1 MKTRL
6 VSLTYRGSASV
17 DPRYSAAMLP
27 WTINDIRSTES
38 YSKLSVGIENGVL
51 ESYNSDFELQFSH
64 PLKHIV
70 GMCRIVHKQSNT
82 KSAGNGFLQLKAFT
96 SSGSAGSNA
105 NGLKSNGTGGALTT
119 STSYGS
125 LSSSAALRERERER
139 EREQAALAAA
149 NGVDGGANEPVNG
162 GNANNFMEFLGP
174 ITGLVYL
181 MKDPRDPLLHIYL
194 FECEAVEEMAEL
206 MHQMRDPAHTLGGSV
221 GSIPQTFVA
230 NGSSNDLSMQRALT
244 GNGIHATPA
253 TNLKLSEA
261 VRNAQHDASP
271 NIISS
276 KMKSS
281 KSYTHGL
288 SNSAGTVHIPTS
300 TSAQSNLSLLAD
312 ISPNHTHFFEV
323 MYVGKI
329 RVSHKRV
336 PFSFIDD
343 ALPKFKAYDA
353 QRTRLMQL
361 TATATASAATTAA
374 ASNRK
379 LSLNVESS
387 NVNAHA
393 NSSTVTFDLK
403 AISLKESDAEESAAE
418 MVEGASAETE
428 AETSTETETEA
439 EQQDAMPRKSM
450 RESIAE
456 EGVTQIVGDEQNTS
470 NKSNKL
476 PKRLLR
482 GISQT
487 ELPVKKD
494 ATTEEEKVAG
504 PRADVSLAPNVI
516 INKHPSPPRQA
527 QEEEASKQQAKQ
539 QEKTTTTTTASDES
553 QQQMLKIPQQPTYA
567 TLDTIPKQRDRS
579 ASYGCI
585 PPFVEQNRTMVFLVG
600 RSDLR
605 LISPDRKQVLLY
617 KDFKDVASCAQGQ
630 KNPDHFGIICRE
642 VHNDG
647 YIGYVFKCQSD
658 HVCDDIVAAISQAF
672 VTCAEQ
678 KKKEATQIFSC
689 EHCPMLWYHKLCSD
703 VEGLSEKKTQAMIF
717 RRIESLTDDEQ
728 DMIWAKYYGSEKTSS
743 PLSEQ
748 NQFLMMLLRA
758 HCESRQQRHVH
769 DTAENRSEFLNQ
781 YLGGSTIFMKAK
793 RSLTNSF
800 DHLLKRKASK
810 DDIGIAHDLR
820 DHQIREKS
828 AEPHP
833 VSRSGN
839 ETPPEGFR
847 SRSNTI
853 GSASPSKPNA
863 EHLKSPM
870 MDIFIKVG
878 NSPKESE
885 AHKASWRHAI
895 LNSVVTPSKGMDG
908 DAQNEFMSPMR
919 ITKRIRGKRSREELR
934 DLWKTAIRQ
943 TILLN
948 RMETE
953 NAMLQARQNE
963 NELKRIKLDYEE
975 IVPCD
980 KQLIERWE
988 QIIERDSMKIANK
1001 KDPKVLAQA
1010 IKCGVPRSKRGDV
1023 WTFLADQHS
1032 MNTAPVDTKKFPNFN
1047 TPYHTL
1053 LKNLTE
1059 HQHAIFIDLGR
1070 TFPNHK
1076 FYKDPLG
1083 VGQLSLF
1090 NLLKAYSIL
1099 DPELGYCQG
1108 LGFICGI
1115 LLLHCD
1121 EADAFQ
1127 LLKHLMFRRQ
1137 MRTKYLPD
1145 MKKFQLQLYQLSRLV
1160 KDHLPELYIWL
1171 DQNDVSPTL
1180 YAAPWILTV
1189 FSSQFPL
1196 GFVARVF
1203 DLLFL
1208 ESSEVIFKFAIA
1220 LLTVHKDELLAR
1232 DNFEE
1237 IMDYLKTVV
1246 PKMEAHTMEKI
1257 MKLVFTLDVSKQL
1270 TEYNVEYNVLQ
1281 EEISTANHHLEML
1294 NREKTRN
1301 MHLEQ
1306 QLQFAQSSIAQLE
1319 KTRSSQQ
1326 TQITSLQTQ
1335 VQSLELTIQTLGHFV
1350 TQLAEQNVELELP
1363 GDVRRILQQLDDLER
1378 QRRRP
1383 HFTERKI
1390 GKSVSVNSHLGFPLK
1405 VLEELNEREE
1415 HGSPQ
1420 KKKEKTPFFEH
1431 TYEQLRQQRYAQQQ
1445 QNAQTSP
1452 TTQQPRKLLN
1462 SASNSLDDNQYQ
1474 TQTQQQRPN
1483 RLLDSADIQT
1493 KPTELKLPD
1502 QSEQP
1507 FDSANIRS
1515 PLEVDSGVGTPLSP
1529 PSTSSN
1535 SSSSGLSTGS
1545 SSGGSLFSRMGY
1557 RNTPTAL
1564 SPLSSRQTLYGAG
1577 SVPAT
1582 TTPGGKVVP
1591 AVAIIA
1597 PAEQSQTGAEMHPL
1611 SMVGE
1616 VNVRFNGTTQL
1627 KSIRPVHHMRPMA
1640 TVAAGVAAAA
1650 ATALQEQPSKT
1661 ASEISSSNEAINTDA
1676 ANGRS

>member
-1 MKTRL
+1 MFTVPFHR
-6 VSLTYRGSASV
+6 
-17 DPRYSAAMLP
+17 D
-27 WTINDIRSTES
+27 TI
-38 YSKLSVGIENGVL
+38 
-51 ESYNSDFELQFSH
+51 
-64 PLKHIV
+64 
-70 GMCRIVHKQSNT
+70 
-82 KSAGNGFLQLKAFT
+82 
-96 SSGSAGSNA
+96 
-105 NGLKSNGTGGALTT
+105 LTT
-119 STSYGS
+119 S
-125 LSSSAALRERERER
+125 LSDASTLNKSR
-139 EREQAALAAA
+139 
-149 NGVDGGANEPVNG
+149 
-162 GNANNFMEFLGP
+162 
-174 ITGLVYL
+174 T
-181 MKDPRDPLLHIYL
+181 
-194 FECEAVEEMAEL
+194 MAEL

-403 AISLKESDAEESAAE
+403 TISLKESDAEESAAE
-418 MVEGASAETE
+418 MAEGAGAETE

-439 EQQDAMPRKSM
+439 EQQDALPRKSM
-450 RESIAE
+450 KESIAE

-494 ATTEEEKVAG
+494 
-504 PRADVSLAPNVI
+504 
-516 INKHPSPPRQA
+516 
-527 QEEEASKQQAKQ
+527 
-539 QEKTTTTTTASDES
+539 
-553 QQQMLKIPQQPTYA
+553 
-567 TLDTIPKQRDRS
+567 IPKQRDRS

-1431 TYEQLRQQRYAQQQ
+1431 TYEQLRQQRFAQQQ

-1474 TQTQQQRPN
+1474 TQTQHQRPN

-1493 KPTELKLPD
+1493 KPTELKLPN

-1557 RNTPTAL
+1557 RNTPAAL

-1597 PAEQSQTGAEMHPL
+1597 PAEQPQTDAEMHPL

-1650 ATALQEQPSKT
+1650 ASALQEQPTKT
-1661 ASEISSSNEAINTDA
+1661 ASEISSSNSGSSEAINTDA

>member
-1 MKTRL
+1 MFTVPFHR
-6 VSLTYRGSASV
+6 
-17 DPRYSAAMLP
+17 D
-27 WTINDIRSTES
+27 TI
-38 YSKLSVGIENGVL
+38 
-51 ESYNSDFELQFSH
+51 
-64 PLKHIV
+64 
-70 GMCRIVHKQSNT
+70 
-82 KSAGNGFLQLKAFT
+82 
-96 SSGSAGSNA
+96 
-105 NGLKSNGTGGALTT
+105 LTT
-119 STSYGS
+119 S
-125 LSSSAALRERERER
+125 LSDASTLNKSR
-139 EREQAALAAA
+139 
-149 NGVDGGANEPVNG
+149 
-162 GNANNFMEFLGP
+162 
-174 ITGLVYL
+174 T
-181 MKDPRDPLLHIYL
+181 
-194 FECEAVEEMAEL
+194 MAEL

-361 TATATASAATTAA
+361 TATATASTATTVA

-379 LSLNVESS
+379 LSLNVETN
-387 NVNAHA
+387 NVNTHA

-403 AISLKESDAEESAAE
+403 TVSLKESDAEESAAE
-418 MVEGASAETE
+418 MAEGAGAETE

-439 EQQDAMPRKSM
+439 EQQDTMPGKSM
-450 RESIAE
+450 KDSLTE

-494 ATTEEEKVAG
+494 V
-504 PRADVSLAPNVI
+504 
-516 INKHPSPPRQA
+516 
-527 QEEEASKQQAKQ
+527 
-539 QEKTTTTTTASDES
+539 
-553 QQQMLKIPQQPTYA
+553 
-567 TLDTIPKQRDRS
+567 PKQRDRS

-1220 LLTVHKDELLAR
+1220 LLSVHKDELLAR

-1445 QNAQTSP
+1445 QQQNAQTSP

-1474 TQTQQQRPN
+1474 TQTQQQQQRPN

-1557 RNTPTAL
+1557 RNTPAAL

-1582 TTPGGKVVP
+1582 TTAGGKVVP

-1597 PAEQSQTGAEMHPL
+1597 PAEQPQMGTEMHPL

-1650 ATALQEQPSKT
+1650 ASALQEQPVKT
-1661 ASEISSSNEAINTDA
+1661 AASEISSSEAINSDA

>member
-38 YSKLSVGIENGVL
+38 YSKLSVGIENGNL

-64 PLKHIV
+64 PLKNIV
-70 GMCRIVHKQSNT
+70 GMCRIVHKQGG
-82 KSAGNGFLQLKAFT
+82 KQVGNGFMQLKTPQQPIAPQSNGNNAGLTT
-96 SSGSAGSNA
+96 SS
-105 NGLKSNGTGGALTT
+105 NGFKTTLKT

-125 LSSSAALRERERER
+125 LSSSAAASYQQQQL
-139 EREQAALAAA
+139 QHQQQLAHDANNA
-149 NGVDGGANEPVNG
+149 GDNGVP
-162 GNANNFMEFLGP
+162 NNFMEFTGP

-181 MKDPRDPLLHIYL
+181 MKEPKDPLLHIYL
-194 FECEAVEEMAEL
+194 FECDAVEEMAEL

-221 GSIPQTFVA
+221 GSIPQTLVA
-230 NGSSNDLSMQRALT
+230 NNNTGGDLSMQKVLAS
-244 GNGIHATPA
+244 NGGVHTTPA
-253 TNLKLSEA
+253 TNLKMAEA
-261 VRNAQHDASP
+261 MRQAQREASP
-271 NIISS
+271 NLASSSSS

-288 SNSAGTVHIPTS
+288 SNSAGTVNIPTS

-336 PFSFIDD
+336 PYSFIDD

-353 QRTRLMQL
+353 QRQRLMQM
-361 TATATASAATTAA
+361 S
-374 ASNRK
+374 SNRK
-379 LSLNVESS
+379 MSMTSEGTFVSATGGPMDLKNGPLKDNDVKEEDEEAAEREDAKRLEEDKDDVFVSAPSRSTAVEGDVES
-387 NVNAHA
+387 
-393 NSSTVTFDLK
+393 
-403 AISLKESDAEESAAE
+403 
-418 MVEGASAETE
+418 TE
-428 AETSTETETEA
+428 ADLSSEVDSNNK
-439 EQQDAMPRKSM
+439 QS
-450 RESIAE
+450 E
-456 EGVTQIVGDEQNTS
+456 ENNKE
-470 NKSNKL
+470 NKS
-476 PKRLLR
+476 PKSRLLR
-482 GISQT
+482 GISQ
-487 ELPVKKD
+487 LDIPVKRD
-494 ATTEEEKVAG
+494 
-504 PRADVSLAPNVI
+504 L
-516 INKHPSPPRQA
+516 
-527 QEEEASKQQAKQ
+527 
-539 QEKTTTTTTASDES
+539 
-553 QQQMLKIPQQPTYA
+553 
-567 TLDTIPKQRDRS
+567 PKQRDRS

-585 PPFVEQNRTMVFLVG
+585 PPYVEQNRTMVFLVG

-630 KNPDHFGIICRE
+630 KNADHFGIICRE
-642 VHNDG
+642 AHNDG

-689 EHCPMLWYHKLCSD
+689 DHCPMLWYHKLCAD
-703 VEGLSEKKTQAMIF
+703 VEGLSEKKTQSMIF
-717 RRIESLTDDEQ
+717 RRIETLSDDEQ
-728 DMIWAKYYGSEKTSS
+728 DTIWAKFYGSEKMTA
-743 PLSEQ
+743 PLQEQ

-800 DHLLKRKASK
+800 DHLLKRKASRDDMGGNSLQTK
-810 DDIGIAHDLR
+810 DHK
-820 DHQIREKS
+820 IRESS
-828 AEPHP
+828 ADPKLE
-833 VSRSGN
+833 STGGDAS
-839 ETPPEGFR
+839 PPEGFR
-847 SRSNTI
+847 SRSNTV
-853 GSASPSKPNA
+853 GGTSPSKPQA
-863 EHLKSPM
+863 EQLKSPM
-870 MDIFIKVG
+870 MDIFMKVG
-878 NSPKESE
+878 NSPKEAE
-885 AHKASWRHAI
+885 AHQGSWRQAM
-895 LNSVVTPSKGMDG
+895 LNSVVTPSKGMDNADG
-908 DAQNEFMSPMR
+908 QSEYLSPMR
-919 ITKRIRGKRSREELR
+919 ITQPKIGKRTREELR
-934 DLWKTAIRQ
+934 ELWKTAIRQ

-953 NAMLQARQNE
+953 NAMLQVRQNE
-963 NELKRIKLDYEE
+963 NELKRMKLDYEE

-980 KQLIERWE
+980 KQLIDRWE
-988 QIIERDSMKIANK
+988 MFIERDSMKIGNK

-1010 IKCGVPRSKRGDV
+1010 IKTGVPRSKRGEV
-1023 WTFLADQHS
+1023 WSFLAEQHS
-1032 MNTAPVDTKKFPNFN
+1032 MYTAPVDTKKFPNFN
-1047 TPYHTL
+1047 TPYHAL

-1083 VGQLSLF
+1083 LGQLSLF

-1115 LLLHCD
+1115 LLLHCE
-1121 EADAFQ
+1121 EAEAFQ
-1127 LLKHLMFRRQ
+1127 LLKHLMFHRQ

-1160 KDHLPELYIWL
+1160 KDHLPNLYVWL

-1203 DLLFL
+1203 DLMFL

-1220 LLTVHKDELLAR
+1220 LLTVHETELLAR

-1246 PKMEAHTMEKI
+1246 PKIDAKTMEKVLK
-1257 MKLVFTLDVSKQL
+1257 MVFTLDINKQL
-1270 TEYNVEYNVLQ
+1270 MEYNVEYNVLQ
-1281 EEISTANHHLEML
+1281 EEISSTNHHLDML
-1294 NREKTRN
+1294 NQEKSRN
-1301 MHLEQ
+1301 QHLEQ
-1306 QLQFAQSSIAQLE
+1306 QLQFAQSSIVQLE

-1326 TQITSLQTQ
+1326 SQITNLQSQ
-1335 VQSLELTIQTLGHFV
+1335 VQSLELTIQTLGRFV
-1350 TQLAEQNVELELP
+1350 GQIVERNTDLEIP
-1363 GDVRRILQQLDDLER
+1363 QEVRRVLQQLDDLDR

-1383 HFTERKI
+1383 LFTERKI
-1390 GKSVSVNSHLGFPLK
+1390 GKSISVNSHLGFPLK
-1405 VLEELNEREE
+1405 VLEELNEKEE

-1420 KKKEKTPFFEH
+1420 KTKKTPYFEKS
-1431 TYEQLRQQRYAQQQ
+1431 YEQLRQQKMNRLDSGGGGGPTLLMTS
-1445 QNAQTSP
+1445 NSDGGSLSP
-1452 TTQQPRKLLN
+1452 TRLGAAPLSPELSKATQRQHI
-1462 SASNSLDDNQYQ
+1462 
-1474 TQTQQQRPN
+1474 QQRPN
-1483 RLLDSADIQT
+1483 RLYDDKGLPDLEAMQSRLDD
-1493 KPTELKLPD
+1493 LKLPEHVD
-1502 QSEQP
+1502 R
-1507 FDSANIRS
+1507 FMANIKS

-1535 SSSSGLSTGS
+1535 SSQSSSLSTGS
-1545 SSGGSLFSRMGY
+1545 IFSRMGY
-1557 RNTPTAL
+1557 KNPPAVF
-1564 SPLSSRQTLYGAG
+1564 SPQASRQIYGNGIATETLLTTSPSKAALANQ
-1577 SVPAT
+1577 SEAT
-1582 TTPGGKVVP
+1582 LPELNKTEEP
-1591 AVAIIA
+1591 
-1597 PAEQSQTGAEMHPL
+1597 MHPL

-1627 KSIRPVHHMRPMA
+1627 KSIKPVHYVKTTSNASTISMA
-1640 TVAAGVAAAA
+1640 SSPETEASPNMS
-1650 ATALQEQPSKT
+1650 ATSSHPLALTEMSQNVSG
-1661 ASEISSSNEAINTDA
+1661 SSTS
-1676 ANGRS
+1676 

>member
-38 YSKLSVGIENGVL
+38 YSKLSVGIENGNL

-70 GMCRIVHKQSNT
+70 GMCRIVHKQGG
-82 KSAGNGFLQLKAFT
+82 KQVGNGFMQIKT
-96 SSGSAGSNA
+96 PQQQHQQTNGIVGG
-105 NGLKSNGTGGALTT
+105 NGLPSSSSTSNGFKSSLKT

-125 LSSSAALRERERER
+125 LSSSAAASYQQQQQQQQQ
-139 EREQAALAAA
+139 QANDAAD
-149 NGVDGGANEPVNG
+149 NGVP
-162 GNANNFMEFLGP
+162 NNFMEFTGP

-181 MKDPRDPLLHIYL
+181 MKEPKDPLLHIYL
-194 FECEAVEEMAEL
+194 FECDAVEEMAEL

-221 GSIPQTFVA
+221 GSIPQTLVA
-230 NGSSNDLSMQRALT
+230 NSAAGGELTMQKLLA
-244 GNGIHATPA
+244 GNGIHTTPA
-253 TNLKLSEA
+253 TNLKMSEA
-261 VRNAQHDASP
+261 MRQAQHEASP
-271 NIISS
+271 TLAAASS

-288 SNSAGTVHIPTS
+288 SNSAGTVNIPTS

-336 PFSFIDD
+336 PYSFIDD

-353 QRTRLMQL
+353 QRQRLMQL
-361 TATATASAATTAA
+361 S
-374 ASNRK
+374 SNRK
-379 LSLNVESS
+379 MSMTSEGAFVGAGTL
-387 NVNAHA
+387 
-393 NSSTVTFDLK
+393 DLK
-403 AISLKESDAEESAAE
+403 NCSLKDHDVKEEDEEEAEREDAKRLEKQQKAAAE
-418 MVEGASAETE
+418 NKKSEDEEKDEG
-428 AETSTETETEA
+428 
-439 EQQDAMPRKSM
+439 EQLEKYNKENNLP
-450 RESIAE
+450 
-456 EGVTQIVGDEQNTS
+456 VGN
-470 NKSNKL
+470 
-476 PKRLLR
+476 RLMR
-482 GISQT
+482 GISQ
-487 ELPVKKD
+487 LDIPLKKD
-494 ATTEEEKVAG
+494 
-504 PRADVSLAPNVI
+504 L
-516 INKHPSPPRQA
+516 
-527 QEEEASKQQAKQ
+527 
-539 QEKTTTTTTASDES
+539 
-553 QQQMLKIPQQPTYA
+553 
-567 TLDTIPKQRDRS
+567 PKQRDRS

-585 PPFVEQNRTMVFLVG
+585 PPYVEQNRTMVFLVG

-630 KNPDHFGIICRE
+630 KNADHFGIICRE
-642 VHNDG
+642 AHNDG

-689 EHCPMLWYHKLCSD
+689 DHCPMLWYHKLCTD

-717 RRIESLTDDEQ
+717 RRIETLTDDEQ
-728 DMIWAKYYGSEKTSS
+728 DTIWAKFYGSEKMTA
-743 PLSEQ
+743 PLQEQ

-810 DDIGIAHDLR
+810 DDIGANTLQVKEHK
-820 DHQIREKS
+820 IRESS
-828 AEPHP
+828 AEPKLEGAG
-833 VSRSGN
+833 GN
-839 ETPPEGFR
+839 DSPPEGFR

-853 GSASPSKPNA
+853 GGTSPSKPQA
-863 EHLKSPM
+863 EQLKSPM
-870 MDIFIKVG
+870 MDIFMKVG
-878 NSPKESE
+878 NSPKVEE
-885 AHKASWRHAI
+885 THQGSWRQAI

-908 DAQNEFMSPMR
+908 TDGQSEYLSPMR
-919 ITKRIRGKRSREELR
+919 ITQPKIGKRTREELR
-934 DLWKTAIRQ
+934 ELWKTAIRQ

-963 NELKRIKLDYEE
+963 NELKRMKLDYEE

-980 KQLIERWE
+980 KQLIERWDAF
-988 QIIERDSMKIANK
+988 IERDSMKIGNK
-1001 KDPKVLAQA
+1001 RDPIVLAQA
-1010 IKCGVPRSKRGDV
+1010 IKTGVPRSKRGEV
-1023 WTFLADQHS
+1023 WSFLAEQHS
-1032 MNTAPVDTKKFPNFN
+1032 MYTAPVDTKKFPNFN
-1047 TPYHTL
+1047 TPYHAL

-1083 VGQLSLF
+1083 LGQLSLF

-1115 LLLHCD
+1115 LLLHCE
-1121 EADAFQ
+1121 EAEAFQ
-1127 LLKHLMFRRQ
+1127 LLKHLMFHRQ

-1160 KDHLPELYIWL
+1160 KDHLPDLYVWL

-1203 DLLFL
+1203 DLMFL

-1220 LLTVHKDELLAR
+1220 LLTVHESELLAR

-1246 PKMEAHTMEKI
+1246 PKIDAKTMEKVLK
-1257 MKLVFTLDVSKQL
+1257 MVFTLDINKQL
-1270 TEYNVEYNVLQ
+1270 MEYNVEYNVLQ
-1281 EEISTANHHLEML
+1281 EEITSTNHHLEIL
-1294 NREKTRN
+1294 NQEKSRN
-1301 MHLEQ
+1301 QHLEQ
-1306 QLQFAQSSIAQLE
+1306 QLQFAQSSIVQLE

-1326 TQITSLQTQ
+1326 SQITNLQSQ
-1335 VQSLELTIQTLGHFV
+1335 VQSLELTIQTLGRYVSH
-1350 TQLAEQNVELELP
+1350 LAERNIDLEIP
-1363 GDVRRILQQLDDLER
+1363 QEVRRVLQQLDDLEK

-1383 HFTERKI
+1383 LFTERKI

-1405 VLEELNEREE
+1405 VLEELNEKEE

-1420 KKKEKTPFFEH
+1420 KTKKTPYFEN
-1431 TYEQLRQQRYAQQQ
+1431 TYEQLRQQKRGAALGGSATPTDSTISPTRQISAPAMQQQ
-1445 QNAQTSP
+1445 PQSP
-1452 TTQQPRKLLN
+1452 ELTQPQRQQ
-1462 SASNSLDDNQYQ
+1462 SVQ
-1474 TQTQQQRPN
+1474 QQQRPN
-1483 RLLDSADIQT
+1483 RLYSDKGPNLQEMQSRLD
-1493 KPTELKLPD
+1493 ELKLPEHVD
-1502 QSEQP
+1502 RYMAQ
-1507 FDSANIRS
+1507 IKS

-1535 SSSSGLSTGS
+1535 SSQSSSLSTGS
-1545 SSGGSLFSRMGY
+1545 IFSRMGY
-1557 RNTPTAL
+1557 KNTPAVF
-1564 SPLSSRQTLYGAG
+1564 SPNASRQLFGVATPTMESGNTSPAKAAA
-1577 SVPAT
+1577 VP
-1582 TTPGGKVVP
+1582 
-1591 AVAIIA
+1591 
-1597 PAEQSQTGAEMHPL
+1597 PAEEAQLPEVNKTEAMHPL

-1627 KSIRPVHHMRPMA
+1627 KSIRPVHHLKSPV
-1640 TVAAGVAAAA
+1640 TPPKPAAQKQTEQTTAAAA
-1650 ATALQEQPSKT
+1650 AVAQNVSGAGTS
-1661 ASEISSSNEAINTDA
+1661 
-1676 ANGRS
+1676 

>member
-1 MKTRL
+1 MFTVPFHR
-6 VSLTYRGSASV
+6 
-17 DPRYSAAMLP
+17 D
-27 WTINDIRSTES
+27 TI
-38 YSKLSVGIENGVL
+38 L
-51 ESYNSDFELQFSH
+51 
-64 PLKHIV
+64 
-70 GMCRIVHKQSNT
+70 
-82 KSAGNGFLQLKAFT
+82 FT
-96 SSGSAGSNA
+96 SVSDASTLN
-105 NGLKSNGTGGALTT
+105 KSRA
-119 STSYGS
+119 
-125 LSSSAALRERERER
+125 
-139 EREQAALAAA
+139 
-149 NGVDGGANEPVNG
+149 
-162 GNANNFMEFLGP
+162 
-174 ITGLVYL
+174 
-181 MKDPRDPLLHIYL
+181 
-194 FECEAVEEMAEL
+194 MAEL

-230 NGSSNDLSMQRALT
+230 NGSNNDLSMQRALT

-353 QRTRLMQL
+353 QRSRLMQL
-361 TATATASAATTAA
+361 TATATASAMTTAT

-387 NVNAHA
+387 NVNASV

-403 AISLKESDAEESAAE
+403 NTSLKESDAEESAAE
-418 MVEGASAETE
+418 MAESAGAETE
-428 AETSTETETEA
+428 VETSTETETEA
-439 EQQDAMPRKSM
+439 EQQQDAMSGKSV
-450 RESIAE
+450 AE
-456 EGVTQIVGDEQNTS
+456 DGVTQIADDEQQTS

-494 ATTEEEKVAG
+494 
-504 PRADVSLAPNVI
+504 
-516 INKHPSPPRQA
+516 
-527 QEEEASKQQAKQ
+527 
-539 QEKTTTTTTASDES
+539 
-553 QQQMLKIPQQPTYA
+553 
-567 TLDTIPKQRDRS
+567 IPKQRDRS

-689 EHCPMLWYHKLCSD
+689 EHCPMLWYHKLCTD
-703 VEGLSEKKTQAMIF
+703 IEGLSEKKTQAMIF

-853 GSASPSKPNA
+853 GSASPSRPSA

-908 DAQNEFMSPMR
+908 DVQNEFMSPMR
-919 ITKRIRGKRSREELR
+919 VTKRLRGKRTREELR

-988 QIIERDSMKIANK
+988 QIIERDSMKIGNK

-1010 IKCGVPRSKRGDV
+1010 IKNGVPRSKRGDV

-1246 PKMEAHTMEKI
+1246 PKMEVNAMEKI

-1350 TQLAEQNVELELP
+1350 AQLAEQNVELELP
-1363 GDVRRILQQLDDLER
+1363 GDVRRILQQLEDLER

-1420 KKKEKTPFFEH
+1420 KKKEKIPFFEH
-1431 TYEQLRQQRYAQQQ
+1431 TYEQLRQQRHAQQQQQ

-1452 TTQQPRKLLN
+1452 TTQQQRKLL
-1462 SASNSLDDNQYQ
+1462 SSTSNSLEENPQQ
-1474 TQTQQQRPN
+1474 QQQQRPN

-1493 KPTELKLPD
+1493 KPAELKLPD
-1502 QSEQP
+1502 HSDQSY
-1507 FDSANIRS
+1507 DSANIRS

-1557 RNTPTAL
+1557 KNTPTAL

-1582 TTPGGKVVP
+1582 TTAVGKVVP
-1591 AVAIIA
+1591 AVSIIV
-1597 PAEQSQTGAEMHPL
+1597 PADQQSQIGAEMHPL

-1650 ATALQEQPSKT
+1650 ASALQEQQSNT
-1661 ASEISSSNEAINTDA
+1661 AGDISINSGSSETTNTDA
-1676 ANGRS
+1676 TNGRS

>member
-96 SSGSAGSNA
+96 SGGSATNSNA
-105 NGLKSNGTGGALTT
+105 NVLKTNGTGGALTT

-125 LSSSAALRERERER
+125 LSSSAALRERERE
-139 EREQAALAAA
+139 QAALAAA
-149 NGVDGGANEPVNG
+149 NSVDGGTNEAVNG

-271 NIISS
+271 NIVSS

-361 TATATASAATTAA
+361 TATATANATSTAA

-387 NVNAHA
+387 SVNAHA

-403 AISLKESDAEESAAE
+403 TISFKESDAEESAAE
-418 MVEGASAETE
+418 MLEGAAAETE
-428 AETSTETETEA
+428 AETSTETETEG
-439 EQQDAMPRKSM
+439 EQQDAITRKSVK
-450 RESIAE
+450 ESIAE
-456 EGVTQIVGDEQNTS
+456 EGVAQIVGDEHKTS
-470 NKSNKL
+470 SKPNKL

-494 ATTEEEKVAG
+494 
-504 PRADVSLAPNVI
+504 
-516 INKHPSPPRQA
+516 
-527 QEEEASKQQAKQ
+527 
-539 QEKTTTTTTASDES
+539 
-553 QQQMLKIPQQPTYA
+553 
-567 TLDTIPKQRDRS
+567 IPKQRDRS

-678 KKKEATQIFSC
+678 KKKEGTQIFSC
-689 EHCPMLWYHKLCSD
+689 EHCPMLWYHKLCTD
-703 VEGLSEKKTQAMIF
+703 IEGLSEKKTQAMIF

-820 DHQIREKS
+820 DNQIREKS

-1032 MNTAPVDTKKFPNFN
+1032 MNTAPVDTRKFPNFN

-1350 TQLAEQNVELELP
+1350 AQLAEQNVELELP

-1431 TYEQLRQQRYAQQQ
+1431 TYEQLRQQRYTQQQ
-1445 QNAQTSP
+1445 QNAQTST
-1452 TTQQPRKLLN
+1452 TTQQQRKLLN

-1474 TQTQQQRPN
+1474 TQQQQQQRPN

-1493 KPTELKLPD
+1493 KPSELKLTN

-1507 FDSANIRS
+1507 FDNANIRS

-1557 RNTPTAL
+1557 KNTPTAL

-1582 TTPGGKVVP
+1582 TAPGGKVVP

-1597 PAEQSQTGAEMHPL
+1597 PTEQPQTSAEMHPL

-1627 KSIRPVHHMRPMA
+1627 KSIRPVHHMRPMV

-1650 ATALQEQPSKT
+1650 ASALQEQSAKT
-1661 ASEISSSNEAINTDA
+1661 ADEISSSSGSNETTNTDTS
-1676 ANGRS
+1676 NGRS

>member
-1 MKTRL
+1 MFTVPCHR
-6 VSLTYRGSASV
+6 
-17 DPRYSAAMLP
+17 D
-27 WTINDIRSTES
+27 TI
-38 YSKLSVGIENGVL
+38 
-51 ESYNSDFELQFSH
+51 
-64 PLKHIV
+64 
-70 GMCRIVHKQSNT
+70 
-82 KSAGNGFLQLKAFT
+82 
-96 SSGSAGSNA
+96 
-105 NGLKSNGTGGALTT
+105 LTT
-119 STSYGS
+119 S
-125 LSSSAALRERERER
+125 LSDASVLSKSR
-139 EREQAALAAA
+139 
-149 NGVDGGANEPVNG
+149 
-162 GNANNFMEFLGP
+162 
-174 ITGLVYL
+174 
-181 MKDPRDPLLHIYL
+181 
-194 FECEAVEEMAEL
+194 MAEL

-221 GSIPQTFVA
+221 GSIPQTLVA
-230 NGSSNDLSMQRALT
+230 NSTTGADMSLQKALS
-244 GNGIHATPA
+244 GNGVHTTPA

-261 VRNAQHDASP
+261 LRQAQHDASP
-271 NIISS
+271 NIVSSS

-288 SNSAGTVHIPTS
+288 SNSAGTVNIPTS

-353 QRTRLMQL
+353 QRQRLMQM
-361 TATATASAATTAA
+361 S
-374 ASNRK
+374 SNRK
-379 LSLNVESS
+379 MSI
-387 NVNAHA
+387 
-393 NSSTVTFDLK
+393 NSEGAFIGTGSIDLK
-403 AISLKESDAEESAAE
+403 TCALKDNEVKEVDEEEVEQNENSQKESDDVFVEKLKVEEKIKEEENSAGTSSNE
-418 MVEGASAETE
+418 EET
-428 AETSTETETEA
+428 
-439 EQQDAMPRKSM
+439 KSI
-450 RESIAE
+450 EDNKE
-456 EGVTQIVGDEQNTS
+456 NT
-470 NKSNKL
+470 L
-476 PKRLLR
+476 PLGGRLMR
-482 GISQT
+482 GISQL
-487 ELPVKKD
+487 EINVKKD
-494 ATTEEEKVAG
+494 
-504 PRADVSLAPNVI
+504 L
-516 INKHPSPPRQA
+516 
-527 QEEEASKQQAKQ
+527 
-539 QEKTTTTTTASDES
+539 
-553 QQQMLKIPQQPTYA
+553 
-567 TLDTIPKQRDRS
+567 PKQRDRS

-585 PPFVEQNRTMVFLVG
+585 PPYVEQNRTMVFLVG

-630 KNPDHFGIICRE
+630 KNADHFGIICRE
-642 VHNDG
+642 AHNDG

-678 KKKEATQIFSC
+678 KRKEAAQVFSC
-689 EHCPMLWYHKLCSD
+689 DHCPLSWYHKLCTD
-703 VEGLSEKKTQAMIF
+703 VEGLSEKKTQNMIF
-717 RRIESLTDDEQ
+717 RRIETLSDDEQ
-728 DMIWAKYYGSEKTSS
+728 DTIWAKFYGSEKMNA
-743 PLSEQ
+743 PLAEQ

-810 DDIGIAHDLR
+810 DDIGASTLT
-820 DHQIREKS
+820 IREHKIRECS
-828 AEPHP
+828 AEPKLE
-833 VSRSGN
+833 VGKDEGDS
-839 ETPPEGFR
+839 PPEAFR

-853 GSASPSKPNA
+853 GSINASPSKPTA
-863 EHLKSPM
+863 EQLKSPM

-885 AHKASWRHAI
+885 THQGSWRQAI
-895 LNSVVTPSKGMDG
+895 LNSVVTPSKGMEQ
-908 DAQNEFMSPMR
+908 DAQAEFLSPMR
-919 ITKRIRGKRSREELR
+919 ITQPKRGKRSREELR
-934 DLWKTAIRQ
+934 ELWKTAIRQ

-963 NELKRIKLDYEE
+963 NELKRMKLDYEE

-980 KQLIERWE
+980 KQLIDRWE
-988 QIIERDSMKIANK
+988 MFIEKDSHKLGNK

-1010 IKCGVPRSKRGDV
+1010 IKTGVPRSKRGDV
-1023 WTFLADQHS
+1023 WTFLAEQHS
-1032 MNTAPVDTKKFPNFN
+1032 MNTAPVDTNKFPNFN
-1047 TPYHTL
+1047 TPYHIL

-1083 VGQLSLF
+1083 LGQLSLF

-1115 LLLHCD
+1115 LLLHCE

-1127 LLKHLMFRRQ
+1127 LLKHLMFHRQ

-1160 KDHLPELYIWL
+1160 KDHLPDLYVWL

-1203 DLLFL
+1203 DLMFL

-1220 LLTVHKDELLAR
+1220 LLTVHQEELLAR

-1246 PKMEAHTMEKI
+1246 PKIDAKTMEKV
-1257 MKLVFTLDVSKQL
+1257 MKMVFNLEINKQL
-1270 TEYNVEYNVLQ
+1270 MEYNVEYNVLQ
-1281 EEISTANHHLEML
+1281 EEITTTKHHLEVL
-1294 NREKTRN
+1294 NQEKSKN
-1301 MHLEQ
+1301 SHLEQ

-1326 TQITSLQTQ
+1326 SQITNLQSQ
-1335 VQSLELTIQTLGHFV
+1335 VQSLELTIQTLGRYVSH
-1350 TQLAEQNVELELP
+1350 LAERNIDLEIP
-1363 GDVRRILQQLDDLER
+1363 QEIRRVLQQLDDLER
-1378 QRRRP
+1378 QRRKP
-1383 HFTERKI
+1383 LFAERKI

-1405 VLEELNEREE
+1405 VLEELNEKEE

-1420 KKKEKTPFFEH
+1420 KIKKTPFFEN
-1431 TYEQLRQQRYAQQQ
+1431 TYEQLRQQRQHQRQHEA
-1445 QNAQTSP
+1445 NNSSGEDSTSP
-1452 TTQQPRKLLN
+1452 IRQIKPKTTVTIQ
-1462 SASNSLDDNQYQ
+1462 
-1474 TQTQQQRPN
+1474 QQQRPN
-1483 RLLDSADIQT
+1483 RLYDDKGVNMQDMQT
-1493 KPTELKLPD
+1493 RLNELKLPEHVD
-1502 QSEQP
+1502 R
-1507 FDSANIRS
+1507 FMANIKS

-1535 SSSSGLSTGS
+1535 SSQS
-1545 SSGGSLFSRMGY
+1545 SSLSSGSLFSRIGY
-1557 RNTPTAL
+1557 KNTPAVFTSPLANRQTFNTTPTIMSASPIKL
-1564 SPLSSRQTLYGAG
+1564 SPDFESELNKKEVSNTA
-1577 SVPAT
+1577 
-1582 TTPGGKVVP
+1582 
-1591 AVAIIA
+1591 
-1597 PAEQSQTGAEMHPL
+1597 MHPL

-1616 VNVRFNGTTQL
+1616 VNVKFNGTTQL
-1627 KSIRPVHHMRPMA
+1627 KSLRPTHYLKSLSTPSSTVLQQTLTETETELETETNETKTQAKATKEMA
-1640 TVAAGVAAAA
+1640 QTTAAAA
-1650 ATALQEQPSKT
+1650 A
-1661 ASEISSSNEAINTDA
+1661 A
-1676 ANGRS
+1676 AGNS

>member
-1 MKTRL
+1 MKMRL

-70 GMCRIVHKQSNT
+70 GMCRIVHKQNST

-96 SSGSAGSNA
+96 AGGNSNNSSNA
-105 NGLKSNGTGGALTT
+105 NGLKSTNNGGPLTT

-125 LSSSAALRERERER
+125 LSSSAALRERERRER
-139 EREQAALAAA
+139 ERENALAAEGA
-149 NGVDGGANEPVNG
+149 ANEAGNG

-221 GSIPQTFVA
+221 SSIPQTFVA
-230 NGSSNDLSMQRALT
+230 NGSTNDMSMQRALT
-244 GNGIHATPA
+244 GNGIHTTPA

-261 VRNAQHDASP
+261 ARNAQHDASP
-271 NIISS
+271 NIVSS

-361 TATATASAATTAA
+361 TAAATPSITTASGTAT
-374 ASNRK
+374 NRK
-379 LSLNVESS
+379 LSLNVEST
-387 NVNAHA
+387 NA
-393 NSSTVTFDLK
+393 NCSSIITFDLK
-403 AISLKESDAEESAAE
+403 NTSLKENDENEEIAAQSVEAEAVTA
-418 MVEGASAETE
+418 TE
-428 AETSTETETEA
+428 AEAGTLTATVTETAMENKTKEEVAETVE
-439 EQQDAMPRKSM
+439 
-450 RESIAE
+450 
-456 EGVTQIVGDEQNTS
+456 DEPKAVEKE
-470 NKSNKL
+470 NKS
-476 PKRLLR
+476 PRRLMR
-482 GISQT
+482 GLSQT
-487 ELPVKKD
+487 EFPVIKD
-494 ATTEEEKVAG
+494 I
-504 PRADVSLAPNVI
+504 PR
-516 INKHPSPPRQA
+516 
-527 QEEEASKQQAKQ
+527 
-539 QEKTTTTTTASDES
+539 
-553 QQQMLKIPQQPTYA
+553 
-567 TLDTIPKQRDRS
+567 QRDRS

-585 PPFVEQNRTMVFLVG
+585 PPYVEQNRTMVFLVG

-678 KKKEATQIFSC
+678 KKKEAAQIFSC
-689 EHCPMLWYHKLCSD
+689 DHCPMLWYHKLCTD

-743 PLSEQ
+743 PLAEQ

-810 DDIGIAHDLR
+810 DDIGVPHSLVHQLR
-820 DHQIREKS
+820 ENS
-828 AEPHP
+828 VEPQSQAA
-833 VSRSGN
+833 SRSDN
-839 ETPPEGFR
+839 DTPPEGFR

-853 GSASPSKPNA
+853 TGASPNKPVA
-863 EHLKSPM
+863 EHMKSPM
-870 MDIFIKVG
+870 MDIFMKVG
-878 NSPKESE
+878 NSPRESE
-885 AHKASWRHAI
+885 AHQASWRHAI
-895 LNSVVTPSKGMDG
+895 LNSVVTPSKGMEG
-908 DAQNEFMSPMR
+908 DVHSEFMSPMR
-919 ITKRIRGKRSREELR
+919 ITHRTRGKRTREELR

-975 IVPCD
+975 ILPCD

-988 QIIERDSMKIANK
+988 QIIERDSMKIGNK

-1010 IKCGVPRSKRGDV
+1010 IKNGVPRSKRGDV

-1032 MNTAPVDTKKFPNFN
+1032 MNTAPVDTNKFPNFN
-1047 TPYHTL
+1047 TSYHTL

-1083 VGQLSLF
+1083 LGQLSLF

-1220 LLTVHKDELLAR
+1220 LLTVHEDELLAR

-1246 PKMEAHTMEKI
+1246 PKMEASAMEKI
-1257 MKLVFTLDVSKQL
+1257 MKLVFTMDVSKQL

-1326 TQITSLQTQ
+1326 TQITSQQTQ
-1335 VQSLELTIQTLGHFV
+1335 VQSLELTIQSLGHFV
-1350 TQLAEQNVELELP
+1350 AQLAEQNIELELP

-1378 QRRRP
+1378 QRRKP
-1383 HFTERKI
+1383 HFAERKI
-1390 GKSVSVNSHLGFPLK
+1390 GKSVSFNSHLGFPLK
-1405 VLEELNEREE
+1405 VLEELNEKEE

-1420 KKKEKTPFFEH
+1420 NKRKEKTPFFEH
-1431 TYEQLRQQRYAQQQ
+1431 TYEQLRQQRINTHQQLQ
-1445 QNAQTSP
+1445 SGQISPTNAQTAI
-1452 TTQQPRKLLN
+1452 QQRKPLH
-1462 SASNSLDDNQYQ
+1462 SANNSLDDGS
-1474 TQTQQQRPN
+1474 QQQLQQQQVRPN
-1483 RLLDSADIQT
+1483 RLLDSPDKNT
-1493 KPTELKLPD
+1493 KFTELKLHD
-1502 QSEQP
+1502 QLEQQYGGVA
-1507 FDSANIRS
+1507 SIHS
-1515 PLEVDSGVGTPLSP
+1515 PIEVDSGVGTPLSP

-1535 SSSSGLSTGS
+1535 SSSSGLSAS
-1545 SSGGSLFSRMGY
+1545 SSGTGNSIFSRMGY
-1557 RNTPTAL
+1557 KNTPTAL
-1564 SPLSSRQTLYGAG
+1564 SSLNSGQTLLYGAG
-1577 SVPAT
+1577 TVST
-1582 TTPGGKVVP
+1582 TTTINNITIMKTNGANISKVIP
-1591 AVAIIA
+1591 TVAITL
-1597 PAEQSQTGAEMHPL
+1597 PTDVPQSGSEMHPL

-1627 KSIRPVHHMRPMA
+1627 KSIRPIHHTRPMA
-1640 TVAAGVAAAA
+1640 TVAAGVAAA
-1650 ATALQEQPSKT
+1650 TNSALQEQQQQQQQRSNVVEDNST
-1661 ASEISSSNEAINTDA
+1661 GNNADSAQASNAAASNS
-1676 ANGRS
+1676 RS

>member
-450 RESIAE
+450 KESIAE

-494 ATTEEEKVAG
+494 
-504 PRADVSLAPNVI
+504 
-516 INKHPSPPRQA
+516 
-527 QEEEASKQQAKQ
+527 
-539 QEKTTTTTTASDES
+539 
-553 QQQMLKIPQQPTYA
+553 
-567 TLDTIPKQRDRS
+567 IPKQRDRS

>member
-1 MKTRL
+1 MFTVPFHR
-6 VSLTYRGSASV
+6 
-17 DPRYSAAMLP
+17 D
-27 WTINDIRSTES
+27 TI
-38 YSKLSVGIENGVL
+38 L
-51 ESYNSDFELQFSH
+51 
-64 PLKHIV
+64 
-70 GMCRIVHKQSNT
+70 
-82 KSAGNGFLQLKAFT
+82 FT
-96 SSGSAGSNA
+96 SVSDASTLN
-105 NGLKSNGTGGALTT
+105 KSRA
-119 STSYGS
+119 
-125 LSSSAALRERERER
+125 
-139 EREQAALAAA
+139 
-149 NGVDGGANEPVNG
+149 
-162 GNANNFMEFLGP
+162 
-174 ITGLVYL
+174 
-181 MKDPRDPLLHIYL
+181 
-194 FECEAVEEMAEL
+194 MAEL

-230 NGSSNDLSMQRALT
+230 NGSNNDLSMQRALT

-353 QRTRLMQL
+353 QRSRLMQL
-361 TATATASAATTAA
+361 TATATASAMTTAT

-387 NVNAHA
+387 NVNASV

-403 AISLKESDAEESAAE
+403 NTSLKESDAEESAAE
-418 MVEGASAETE
+418 MAESAGAETE
-428 AETSTETETEA
+428 VETSTETETEA
-439 EQQDAMPRKSM
+439 EQQQDAMSGKSV
-450 RESIAE
+450 AE
-456 EGVTQIVGDEQNTS
+456 DGVTQIADDEQQTS

-487 ELPVKKD
+487 ELPVKKENNS
-494 ATTEEEKVAG
+494 ATTEEEKEAG
-504 PRADVSLAPNVI
+504 PRANVPVAPNVI

-527 QEEEASKQQAKQ
+527 QEQDTKEQAKQ
-539 QEKTTTTTTASDES
+539 QEKTAITTTDET
-553 QQQMLKIPQQPTYA
+553 QQQMLKIPQQPAYA

-689 EHCPMLWYHKLCSD
+689 EHCPMLWYHKLCTD
-703 VEGLSEKKTQAMIF
+703 IEGLSEKKTQAMIF

-853 GSASPSKPNA
+853 GSASPSRPSA

-908 DAQNEFMSPMR
+908 DVQNEFMSPMR
-919 ITKRIRGKRSREELR
+919 VTKRLRGKRTREELR

-988 QIIERDSMKIANK
+988 QIIERDSMKIGNK

-1010 IKCGVPRSKRGDV
+1010 IKNGVPRSKRGDV

-1246 PKMEAHTMEKI
+1246 PKMEVNAMEKI

-1350 TQLAEQNVELELP
+1350 AQLAEQNVELELP
-1363 GDVRRILQQLDDLER
+1363 GDVRRILQQLEDLER

-1420 KKKEKTPFFEH
+1420 KKKEKIPFFEH
-1431 TYEQLRQQRYAQQQ
+1431 TYEQLRQQRHAQQQQQ

-1452 TTQQPRKLLN
+1452 TTQQQRKLL
-1462 SASNSLDDNQYQ
+1462 SSTSNSLEENPQQ
-1474 TQTQQQRPN
+1474 QQQQRPN

-1493 KPTELKLPD
+1493 KPAELKLPD
-1502 QSEQP
+1502 HSDQSY
-1507 FDSANIRS
+1507 DSANIRS

-1557 RNTPTAL
+1557 KNTPTAL

-1582 TTPGGKVVP
+1582 TTAVGKVVP
-1591 AVAIIA
+1591 AVSIIV
-1597 PAEQSQTGAEMHPL
+1597 PADQQSQIGAEMHPL

-1650 ATALQEQPSKT
+1650 ASALQEQQSNT
-1661 ASEISSSNEAINTDA
+1661 AGDISINSGSSETTNTDA
-1676 ANGRS
+1676 TNGRS

>member
-1 MKTRL
+1 MFTVPFHR
-6 VSLTYRGSASV
+6 
-17 DPRYSAAMLP
+17 D
-27 WTINDIRSTES
+27 TI
-38 YSKLSVGIENGVL
+38 
-51 ESYNSDFELQFSH
+51 
-64 PLKHIV
+64 
-70 GMCRIVHKQSNT
+70 
-82 KSAGNGFLQLKAFT
+82 
-96 SSGSAGSNA
+96 
-105 NGLKSNGTGGALTT
+105 LTT
-119 STSYGS
+119 S
-125 LSSSAALRERERER
+125 LSDASTLNKSR
-139 EREQAALAAA
+139 
-149 NGVDGGANEPVNG
+149 
-162 GNANNFMEFLGP
+162 
-174 ITGLVYL
+174 T
-181 MKDPRDPLLHIYL
+181 
-194 FECEAVEEMAEL
+194 MAEL

-494 ATTEEEKVAG
+494 
-504 PRADVSLAPNVI
+504 
-516 INKHPSPPRQA
+516 
-527 QEEEASKQQAKQ
+527 
-539 QEKTTTTTTASDES
+539 
-553 QQQMLKIPQQPTYA
+553 
-567 TLDTIPKQRDRS
+567 IPKQRDRS

>member
-1 MKTRL
+1 M
-6 VSLTYRGSASV
+6 
-17 DPRYSAAMLP
+17 
-27 WTINDIRSTES
+27 
-38 YSKLSVGIENGVL
+38 
-51 ESYNSDFELQFSH
+51 
-64 PLKHIV
+64 
-70 GMCRIVHKQSNT
+70 
-82 KSAGNGFLQLKAFT
+82 
-96 SSGSAGSNA
+96 
-105 NGLKSNGTGGALTT
+105 
-119 STSYGS
+119 
-125 LSSSAALRERERER
+125 
-139 EREQAALAAA
+139 
-149 NGVDGGANEPVNG
+149 
-162 GNANNFMEFLGP
+162 
-174 ITGLVYL
+174 
-181 MKDPRDPLLHIYL
+181 
-194 FECEAVEEMAEL
+194 MAEL

-271 NIISS
+271 NIVSS

-361 TATATASAATTAA
+361 TATATANATSTA
-374 ASNRK
+374 NRK

-387 NVNAHA
+387 SVNAHA

-403 AISLKESDAEESAAE
+403 TISFKESDAEESAAE
-418 MVEGASAETE
+418 MLEGAAAETE

-439 EQQDAMPRKSM
+439 EQQDAITRKSVK
-450 RESIAE
+450 ESIAE
-456 EGVTQIVGDEQNTS
+456 EGVAQIVGDEHKTS
-470 NKSNKL
+470 SKPNKL

-494 ATTEEEKVAG
+494 
-504 PRADVSLAPNVI
+504 
-516 INKHPSPPRQA
+516 
-527 QEEEASKQQAKQ
+527 
-539 QEKTTTTTTASDES
+539 
-553 QQQMLKIPQQPTYA
+553 
-567 TLDTIPKQRDRS
+567 IPKQRDRS

-689 EHCPMLWYHKLCSD
+689 EHCPMLWYHKLCTD
-703 VEGLSEKKTQAMIF
+703 IEGLSEKKTQAMIF

-820 DHQIREKS
+820 DNQIREKS

-1032 MNTAPVDTKKFPNFN
+1032 MNTAPVDTRKFPNFN

-1350 TQLAEQNVELELP
+1350 AQLAEQNVELELP

-1431 TYEQLRQQRYAQQQ
+1431 TYEQLRQQRYTQQQ
-1445 QNAQTSP
+1445 QNAQTST
-1452 TTQQPRKLLN
+1452 TTQQQRKLLN

-1474 TQTQQQRPN
+1474 TQQQQQQRPN

-1493 KPTELKLPD
+1493 KPSELKLTN

-1507 FDSANIRS
+1507 FDNANIRS

-1557 RNTPTAL
+1557 KNTPTAL

-1582 TTPGGKVVP
+1582 TAPGGKVVP

-1597 PAEQSQTGAEMHPL
+1597 PTEQPQTSAEMHPL

-1627 KSIRPVHHMRPMA
+1627 KSIRPVHHMRPMV

-1650 ATALQEQPSKT
+1650 ASALQEQSAKT
-1661 ASEISSSNEAINTDA
+1661 AGEISSSSGSNETTNTDA
-1676 ANGRS
+1676 SNGRS

>member
-96 SSGSAGSNA
+96 SGGSATNSNA
-105 NGLKSNGTGGALTT
+105 NVLKTNGTGGALTT

-125 LSSSAALRERERER
+125 LSSSAALRERERE
-139 EREQAALAAA
+139 QAALAAA
-149 NGVDGGANEPVNG
+149 SSVDGGTNEAVNG

-271 NIISS
+271 NIVSS

-361 TATATASAATTAA
+361 TATATANATSTA
-374 ASNRK
+374 NRK

-387 NVNAHA
+387 SVNAHA

-403 AISLKESDAEESAAE
+403 TISFKESDAEESAAE
-418 MVEGASAETE
+418 MLEGAAAETE

-439 EQQDAMPRKSM
+439 EQQDAITRKSVK
-450 RESIAE
+450 ESIAE
-456 EGVTQIVGDEQNTS
+456 EGVAQIVGDEHKTS
-470 NKSNKL
+470 SKPNKL

-494 ATTEEEKVAG
+494 
-504 PRADVSLAPNVI
+504 
-516 INKHPSPPRQA
+516 
-527 QEEEASKQQAKQ
+527 
-539 QEKTTTTTTASDES
+539 
-553 QQQMLKIPQQPTYA
+553 
-567 TLDTIPKQRDRS
+567 IPKQRDRS

-689 EHCPMLWYHKLCSD
+689 EHCPMLWYHKLCTD
-703 VEGLSEKKTQAMIF
+703 IEGLSEKKTQAMIF

-820 DHQIREKS
+820 DNQIREKS

-1032 MNTAPVDTKKFPNFN
+1032 MNTAPVDTRKFPNFN

-1350 TQLAEQNVELELP
+1350 AQLAEQNVELELP

-1431 TYEQLRQQRYAQQQ
+1431 TYEQLRQQRYTQQQ
-1445 QNAQTSP
+1445 QNAQTST
-1452 TTQQPRKLLN
+1452 TTQQQRKLLN

-1474 TQTQQQRPN
+1474 TQQQQQQRPN

-1493 KPTELKLPD
+1493 KPSELKLTN

-1507 FDSANIRS
+1507 FDNANIRS

-1557 RNTPTAL
+1557 KNTPTAL

-1582 TTPGGKVVP
+1582 TAPGGKVVP

-1597 PAEQSQTGAEMHPL
+1597 PTEQPQTSAEMHPL

-1627 KSIRPVHHMRPMA
+1627 KSIRPVHHMRPMV

-1650 ATALQEQPSKT
+1650 ASALQEQSAKT
-1661 ASEISSSNEAINTDA
+1661 AGEISSSSGSNETTNTDA
-1676 ANGRS
+1676 SNGRS

>member
-1 MKTRL
+1 M
-6 VSLTYRGSASV
+6 
-17 DPRYSAAMLP
+17 
-27 WTINDIRSTES
+27 
-38 YSKLSVGIENGVL
+38 
-51 ESYNSDFELQFSH
+51 
-64 PLKHIV
+64 
-70 GMCRIVHKQSNT
+70 
-82 KSAGNGFLQLKAFT
+82 
-96 SSGSAGSNA
+96 
-105 NGLKSNGTGGALTT
+105 
-119 STSYGS
+119 
-125 LSSSAALRERERER
+125 
-139 EREQAALAAA
+139 
-149 NGVDGGANEPVNG
+149 
-162 GNANNFMEFLGP
+162 
-174 ITGLVYL
+174 
-181 MKDPRDPLLHIYL
+181 
-194 FECEAVEEMAEL
+194 MAEL

-230 NGSSNDLSMQRALT
+230 NGSNSDMSMQRALT
-244 GNGIHATPA
+244 GNGNGGIHTTPA

-271 NIISS
+271 NIVSS

-343 ALPKFKAYDA
+343 ALPKFRAYDA

-361 TATATASAATTAA
+361 TTAA
-374 ASNRK
+374 SSSTVGATSQMATNRK
-379 LSLNVESS
+379 LSLNVECTSG
-387 NVNAHA
+387 N
-393 NSSTVTFDLK
+393 NSAITFDLK
-403 AISLKESDAEESAAE
+403 NTSLKESDAEES
-418 MVEGASAETE
+418 TE
-428 AETSTETETEA
+428 AEVDTEA
-439 EQQDAMPRKSM
+439 EAEAEAETATERIQPHDAPCSQSVEAAISELAMQKNSAQP
-450 RESIAE
+450 AE
-456 EGVTQIVGDEQNTS
+456 DEQKMS
-470 NKSNKL
+470 NKENKS
-476 PKRLLR
+476 PKRLMR
-482 GISQT
+482 GMSHT

-494 ATTEEEKVAG
+494 GTAEEENA
-504 PRADVSLAPNVI
+504 ADSTEMLVAPNVI
-516 INKHPSPPRQA
+516 VNKHPSPPRQA
-527 QEEEASKQQAKQ
+527 QEDKSEQSEQ
-539 QEKTTTTTTASDES
+539 QEKTTAAEAGP
-553 QQQMLKIPQQPTYA
+553 QQQQPTIPQQPAYA

-585 PPFVEQNRTMVFLVG
+585 PPYVEQNRTMVFLVG

-647 YIGYVFKCQSD
+647 YIGYVFRCQSD

-689 EHCPMLWYHKLCSD
+689 EHCPMLWYHKLCTD

-743 PLSEQ
+743 PLAEQ

-810 DDIGIAHDLR
+810 DDIGGPHGLR
-820 DHQIREKS
+820 DLQVREAS
-828 AEPHP
+828 TEPQP

-853 GSASPSKPNA
+853 GGASPSKPSA

-885 AHKASWRHAI
+885 AHQASWRHAI

-919 ITKRIRGKRSREELR
+919 IKKRIRGKRTREELR

-988 QIIERDSMKIANK
+988 QIIERDSMKIGNK

-1083 VGQLSLF
+1083 LGQLSLF

-1196 GFVARVF
+1196 GYVARVF

-1246 PKMEAHTMEKI
+1246 PKMEANTMEKI

-1270 TEYNVEYNVLQ
+1270 IEYNVEYNVLQ

-1326 TQITSLQTQ
+1326 SQITSLQTQ

-1350 TQLAEQNVELELP
+1350 SQLAEHNVELELP
-1363 GDVRRILQQLDDLER
+1363 GDVRRILQQLEDLER
-1378 QRRRP
+1378 QRRKP

-1405 VLEELNEREE
+1405 VLEELSEKEE

-1431 TYEQLRQQRYAQQQ
+1431 TYEQLRQQQR
-1445 QNAQTSP
+1445 NAQTSP
-1452 TTQQPRKLLN
+1452 TSQAAAMQQRKLLSSASSSLDDSPHLQQPQTQQP
-1462 SASNSLDDNQYQ
+1462 QQ
-1474 TQTQQQRPN
+1474 QQQRPN
-1483 RLLDSADIQT
+1483 RLLDSPEMQS
-1493 KPTELKLPD
+1493 KLTELKLSD
-1502 QSEQP
+1502 QLEQQ
-1507 FDSANIRS
+1507 FGSANIRS

-1535 SSSSGLSTGS
+1535 SSTSGLSTASTGSGS
-1545 SSGGSLFSRMGY
+1545 SARNGVGGGGDSLFSRMGY
-1557 RNTPTAL
+1557 KNTPTAL
-1564 SPLSSRQTLYGAG
+1564 SPLNCRQTLYGAG
-1577 SVPAT
+1577 SITRGAS
-1582 TTPGGKVVP
+1582 KVVP
-1591 AVAIIA
+1591 PVSIIV
-1597 PAEQSQTGAEMHPL
+1597 PTEQPESGAGNTEMHPL

-1627 KSIRPVHHMRPMA
+1627 KSIRPVHHMRPMVP
-1640 TVAAGVAAAA
+1640 VAAGVAETAASADDSSASGNNLDTSNAA
-1650 ATALQEQPSKT
+1650 AT
-1661 ASEISSSNEAINTDA
+1661 
-1676 ANGRS
+1676 NGRS

>member
-17 DPRYSAAMLP
+17 DPRFSAAMLP
-27 WTINDIRSTES
+27 WTINDIRSTDS
-38 YSKLSVGIENGVL
+38 YTKLSVGIENGVL

-70 GMCRIVHKQSNT
+70 GMCRIIHKPNSKNV
-82 KSAGNGFLQLKAFT
+82 GNGFLPI
-96 SSGSAGSNA
+96 
-105 NGLKSNGTGGALTT
+105 KSNNGNSNGNCNHASGNGCKPSATTLTT

-125 LSSSAALRERERER
+125 LSASAA
-139 EREQAALAAA
+139 AAYQSA
-149 NGVDGGANEPVNG
+149 NAYTTDAVSNDATNNA
-162 GNANNFMEFLGP
+162 NANNFMEFTGP
-174 ITGLVYL
+174 LTGIVYL

-194 FECEAVEEMAEL
+194 FECDAVEEMAEL
-206 MHQMRDPAHTLGGSV
+206 MHQMRDPAHTLGAVSV
-221 GSIPQTFVA
+221 GSIPQTLVSN
-230 NGSSNDLSMQRALT
+230 NGTNGELSIQKALMSSGLHS
-244 GNGIHATPA
+244 TPA
-253 TNLKLSEA
+253 TNLKLIEA
-261 VRNAQHDASP
+261 TRNAQHDASP
-271 NIISS
+271 NLVSS

-288 SNSAGTVHIPTS
+288 SSSAGTVNIPTS

-336 PFSFIDD
+336 PFTFIDD

-353 QRTRLMQL
+353 QKTRLLNM
-361 TATATASAATTAA
+361 AT
-374 ASNRK
+374 NRK
-379 LSLNVESS
+379 LSLNETGITTLDLKHVTLKENDVAEEDETEADEPDDKEKNKENIKSQDVVLPSS
-387 NVNAHA
+387 AA
-393 NSSTVTFDLK
+393 NSS
-403 AISLKESDAEESAAE
+403 SEENS
-418 MVEGASAETE
+418 
-428 AETSTETETEA
+428 TSTGIPNKENKY
-439 EQQDAMPRKSM
+439 PR
-450 RESIAE
+450 
-456 EGVTQIVGDEQNTS
+456 
-470 NKSNKL
+470 
-476 PKRLLR
+476 RLTR
-482 GISQT
+482 GLSQGEMT
-487 ELPVKKD
+487 LKKD
-494 ATTEEEKVAG
+494 
-504 PRADVSLAPNVI
+504 L
-516 INKHPSPPRQA
+516 
-527 QEEEASKQQAKQ
+527 
-539 QEKTTTTTTASDES
+539 
-553 QQQMLKIPQQPTYA
+553 
-567 TLDTIPKQRDRS
+567 PKQRDRA
-579 ASYGCI
+579 ASIGGI
-585 PPFVEQNRTMVFLVG
+585 PTFVEQNRTMVFLVG

-630 KNPDHFGIICRE
+630 KNADHFGIICRE
-642 VHNDG
+642 PHNDG

-689 EHCPMLWYHKLCSD
+689 EHCPMLWYHKLCAD
-703 VEGLSEKKTQAMIF
+703 VEGLSEKKTQSMIF
-717 RRIESLTDDEQ
+717 RRIETLTDEEQ
-728 DMIWAKYYGSEKTSS
+728 DIIWAKFYGSEKMNS

-748 NQFLMMLLRA
+748 SQFLMMLLRA

-800 DHLLKRKASK
+800 DHLLKRRTSK
-810 DDIGIAHDLR
+810 DDIGVAHNSK
-820 DHQIREKS
+820 DHHIRESS
-828 AEPHP
+828 AEPQ
-833 VSRSGN
+833 VGRSGN
-839 ETPPEGFR
+839 ETPPEGMR

-853 GSASPSKPNA
+853 GSTFTKPSA
-863 EHLKSPM
+863 EQLKSPM

-878 NSPKESE
+878 NSPKEAE
-885 AHKASWRHAI
+885 THQGSWRQAI
-895 LNSVVTPSKGMDG
+895 LNSVVTPSKMDTN
-908 DAQNEFMSPMR
+908 AQAEFMSPMR
-919 ITKRIRGKRSREELR
+919 VRPNKYGKRTKEELHE
-934 DLWKTAIRQ
+934 LWKTAFRQ
-943 TILLN
+943 TILLL
-948 RMETE
+948 RMEKE
-953 NAMLQARQNE
+953 NAMLMARQNE

-988 QIIERDSMKIANK
+988 LIIERDSMKIGNK

-1010 IKCGVPRSKRGDV
+1010 IKNGVPRSKRGDV
-1023 WTFLADQHS
+1023 WTFLAEQHS

-1047 TPYHTL
+1047 TPYHML

-1121 EADAFQ
+1121 EADAFE

-1160 KDHLPELYIWL
+1160 KDHLPELYVWL

-1220 LLTVHKDELLAR
+1220 LLSVHKNELLAR

-1246 PKMEAHTMEKI
+1246 PKIDNKTMENI
-1257 MKLVFTLDVSKQL
+1257 MKLTFTLDISKQL
-1270 TEYNVEYNVLQ
+1270 AEYNVEYNVLQ
-1281 EEISTANHHLEML
+1281 EEISTTNHHLEML
-1294 NREKTRN
+1294 NREKSQN
-1301 MHLEQ
+1301 QHLEQ

-1326 TQITSLQTQ
+1326 AQITSLQSQ
-1335 VQSLELTIQTLGHFV
+1335 VQSLELTIQNLGRFV
-1350 TQLAEQNVELELP
+1350 GQLAESNIELDLP

-1378 QRRRP
+1378 QRKKP
-1383 HFTERKI
+1383 LFTERKI

-1405 VLEELNEREE
+1405 VLEELNEKDE

-1420 KKKEKTPFFEH
+1420 KKKEKTPFFEN
-1431 TYEQLRQQRYAQQQ
+1431 TYEHLRQQRSLGSNAMLLL
-1445 QNAQTSP
+1445 QNINDASVHETTSP
-1452 TTQQPRKLLN
+1452 TKQN
-1462 SASNSLDDNQYQ
+1462 SIKAQ
-1474 TQTQQQRPN
+1474 QQQRPN
-1483 RLLDSADIQT
+1483 RLLDTTSSPIEMQT
-1493 KPTELKLPD
+1493 KLDDLKLPENVD
-1502 QSEQP
+1502 KFISSMKTP
-1507 FDSANIRS
+1507 I
-1515 PLEVDSGVGTPLSP
+1515 EVDSGIGTPMSP

-1535 SSSSGLSTGS
+1535 SSSGSNNSTSTGHNNT
-1545 SSGGSLFSRMGY
+1545 GGIFSRMGY
-1557 RNTPTAL
+1557 KTTPIAL
-1564 SPLSSRQTLYGAG
+1564 SPLANRAFI
-1577 SVPAT
+1577 PNI
-1582 TTPGGKVVP
+1582 TPPVTD
-1591 AVAIIA
+1591 AIIINTDIK
-1597 PAEQSQTGAEMHPL
+1597 PTVPEVIPIKNDTNPLEMHPL

-1616 VNVRFNGTTQL
+1616 VNVKFNGTTQL
-1627 KSIRPVHHMRPMA
+1627 KSIRPGHHMRPIALSSIKTSSTESDPGA
-1640 TVAAGVAAAA
+1640 TPTTV
-1650 ATALQEQPSKT
+1650 S
-1661 ASEISSSNEAINTDA
+1661 
-1676 ANGRS
+1676 GRS